1 MPQLLPKRSITPA
14 VTTALMVTLVWIGT
28 ATATRFYAYGRPA
41 GAGPT
46 PSGGSVIPK
55 GDRFSIR
62 LQDNLDTVTVQPG
75 QSVDFRLVHDLYLG
89 EMARLPKDLLVR
101 ATVTEAHRRRL
112 ITVMD
117 RPSMRLRLDELIL
130 SNGDSIPLPA
140 RIVRAGLLQVRDAG
154 TETEL
159 LGRGFFRGAALIAAG
174 GAVRGTMMAGPL
186 GGLVGA
192 ATYLVTLNGTRERDL
207 RLDRGSVLE
216 GVLLQDLHIP
226 GAPTVVWHPPRAAR
240 LSHWERPAQH
250 SERESPGVRAE
261 SPTFPEGTLA
271 REDPATEPAPGEE
284 PRLPGGDF
292 TLKVHVDLVTVEA
305 VARDLRGKSVQ
316 DLGPTDFIL
325 HDNQVRQQITHFSQN
340 QLPLAVAL
348 VLDRSASVRPY
359 MIELRSVAARILQ
372 LLKPVD
378 KIALFGFAESTERMV
393 DLTHDRNNI
402 ADKISILEASGNT
415 NVYDALFDATH
426 YLSVSAPHMRRVL
439 VFVSDNRPNMMGRS
453 NESGVIRRALEAE
466 VVLYGIQAG
475 PEPADRPASI
485 PGSTPGPP
493 LWIHDPDSIRR
504 IVRATGGELFTSAD
518 PVALSETL
526 MEVISRLKLRY
537 TLGFSPQPALRDG
550 AFHELSVT
558 LAGDRGAAGEDYEIR
573 ARRGYYA
580 RRASPQR

>member
-1 MPQLLPKRSITPA
+1 MPQLRRKRCSTTPSTVA
-14 VTTALMVTLVWIGT
+14 ALVVLVWIGMAPT
-28 ATATRFYAYGRPA
+28 TATRFHAYGRPA

-46 PSGGSVIPK
+46 PSGTSVIPK

-62 LQDNLDTVTVQPG
+62 LQNNLDTVKVQPG

-89 EMARLPKDLLVR
+89 DMSRLPKDLLIR
-101 ATVTEAHRRRL
+101 ATVTAAHRRRL

-117 RPSMRLRLDELIL
+117 RPRLRLRLDELIL

-140 RIVRAGLLQVRDAG
+140 RIVRAGFLQVRGAG
-154 TETEL
+154 TEAEL

-216 GVLLQDLHIP
+216 GVLLEDLHIP
-226 GAPTVVWHPPRAAR
+226 GAPTLVWHPPRAAR
-240 LSHWERPAQH
+240 LSHWERPTQH
-250 SERESPGVRAE
+250 SERESQGVRSE

-271 REDPATEPAPGEE
+271 RDDSVTEPAPAGE

-325 HDNQVRQQITHFSQN
+325 LDNQVRQQITHFSQN

-372 LLKPVD
+372 LLKSVD

-393 DLTHDRNNI
+393 DLTHDRNKI
-402 ADKISILEASGNT
+402 TDKISILEASGNT

-426 YLSVSAPHMRRVL
+426 YLSVSAPHMRKVL

-466 VVLYGIQAG
+466 VVIYGIQAG
-475 PEPADRPASI
+475 PEPPDRPASI

-493 LWIHDPDSIRR
+493 LWTHDPNSIRR
-504 IVRATGGELFTSAD
+504 IVEATGGELFTSAD

-537 TLGFSPQPALRDG
+537 TLGFSPKPSLRDG
-550 AFHELSVT
+550 AFHELSIT
-558 LAGDRGAAGEDYEIR
+558 LAGDRGAAGKDYEIR

-580 RRASPQR
+580 RRASQ